1 MLQTETRLLT
11 GALQRRATGTG
22 LAAGG
27 ALDAA
32 IASRPSLAEEQEQM
46 VRTICSSGDGV
57 EIVEG
62 VAGAG
67 KTFALAAARDAW
79 QASGHRV
86 IGCSLAA
93 RAAKQLQDD
102 AGIASSTIDR
112 LLTGLDRHTT
122 ALDDTTVVVVDE
134 AAMVGTRQLARLPTP
149 DDRTRTGSGPR
160 VSDSVEWGGC
170 RLSKKKKQNKK

>member
-62 VAGAG
+62 VARAG
-67 KTFALAAARDAW
+67 QTFALAAARHAW

-93 RAAKQLQDD
+93 RAAQPPPHH
-102 AGIASSTIDR
+102 AGLAYPPKHR
-112 LLTGLDRHTT
+112 PLTRPHPHTT
-122 ALDDTTVVVVDE
+122 
-134 AAMVGTRQLARLPTP
+134 P
-149 DDRTRTGSGPR
+149 
-160 VSDSVEWGGC
+160 
-170 RLSKKKKQNKK
+170 

>member
-57 EIVEG
+57 EVVEG
-62 VAGAG
+62 GAGAG
-67 KTFALAAARDAW
+67 QAFSLVDARYVW

-93 RAAKQLQDD
+93 PAAQQPPDAAGSALSTPRNSVATGGSKQ
-102 AGIASSTIDR
+102 
-112 LLTGLDRHTT
+112 
-122 ALDDTTVVVVDE
+122 
-134 AAMVGTRQLARLPTP
+134 
-149 DDRTRTGSGPR
+149 
-160 VSDSVEWGGC
+160 
-170 RLSKKKKQNKK
+170 